1 MHKLFARKIGKK
13 TIKKKK
19 EQMKVKNDFEVE
31 TKYVQQFAEV
41 LEKNPD
47 KYFSGTY
54 NWYFTGSNMIV
65 MNMPMED
72 VLFHVTGEQLN
83 KLGWLYG
90 FL

>member
-1 MHKLFARKIGKK
+1 M
-13 TIKKKK
+13 
-19 EQMKVKNDFEVE
+19 EKNCDVDL
-31 TKYVQQFAEV
+31 KYVKHFAEE

-65 MNMPMED
+65 MNMPTED

-83 KLGWLYG
+83 TLGLLYD
-90 FL
+90 FSYRT